1 MEKILKLNEDLIDDE
16 TNPELLDQMRAI
28 AADLQETLMQYAAIA
43 KAKGIRYNVALA
55 KKDAIDAKMLSN
67 NTKSDEDAVSKAN
80 KSNNGDAGEG
90 IEKLSHMDGIIQP
103 TIDSGEDLQS
113 KQSRQKS
120 QRAKILTPVNV
131 DNTDL
136 VAAASTG
143 HENMH
148 LVDDGMPD
156 AFSDDDGE
164 GDDEE
169 DPRYAAVNKHKLLE
183 WITAADFSKE
193 FQLHKISEH
202 KFKLDQDEENAMIG
216 TDGILKIC
224 KVMMYKIGLTYKRM
238 DIKFN
243 DLREEF
249 KTDQKLSCNALRKD
263 FSHINEVIQQVHD
276 ELENFQQEQKNQ
288 QKKCLMEVTGVVKAN
303 EQMLTDSKQW
313 HKDIQALAMATS
325 CVAEFISMQTA
336 IDKQTHRVHT
346 RLASDLSE
354 RFRIT
359 TAEQTQA
366 MTTRLQSVDDADP
379 SQSDEL

>member
-1 MEKILKLNEDLIDDE
+1 MEKILKLNEDLINDE

-131 DNTDL
+131 DNIDL

>member
-276 ELENFQQEQKNQ
+276 EQENFQQEQKNQ

>member
-55 KKDAIDAKMLSN
+55 KKGAIDAKMLSN